1 MSKVAIDFLKYYRSE
16 MGDRKFRK
24 VAKEVQTAK
33 RFDHLMRMSTKQLAM
48 PKANVFFEYIMSS
61 FKYSFARKS
70 KLTAVALLLLERWDN
85 EVNSIYKISSEVEVD
100 INAQRI
106 IDEGTKLGV

>member
-1 MSKVAIDFLKYYRSE
+1 M
-16 MGDRKFRK
+16 
-24 VAKEVQTAK
+24 
-33 RFDHLMRMSTKQLAM
+33 
-48 PKANVFFEYIMSS
+48 
-61 FKYSFARKS
+61 
-70 KLTAVALLLLERWDN
+70 ALLLLERWDN